1 MHEAIS
7 KEIKIEYKNV
17 GQPIGHST
25 NQKLKR
31 KVNERIED
39 LKEADLYVFHIVWKV
54 ADQVKNNLI
63 GWGFDQF
70 MYSDNENN

>member
-1 MHEAIS
+1 MTS
-7 KEIKIEYKNV
+7 SV
-17 GQPIGHST
+17 
-25 NQKLKR
+25 R
-31 KVNERIED
+31 NERIKD
-39 LKEADLYVFHIVWKV
+39 FFDRVWIV

>member
-1 MHEAIS
+1 MTS
-7 KEIKIEYKNV
+7 SV
-17 GQPIGHST
+17 
-25 NQKLKR
+25 R
-31 KVNERIED
+31 NERIED